1 MSPASEQAV
10 SILRHTGNMQWYVVP
25 LLIFVIY
32 AYITEIERKNWP
44 AVTLGIAF
52 WAGEFIWEMF
62 NALVLKINGWAPMWS
77 TPGGNSAYV
86 IYVGLNI
93 EIAFFFA
100 VAALLVIKALPADRS
115 LKILGLPN
123 RLVIPMMMGLASV
136 FVEVLLNRAGL
147 LVWDNVWWQWP
158 NIWLIIAAYCLPFL
172 VVAWCHDHLTLKAKT
187 IAAVGLPVLAVT
199 CHLIFATWLSWI

>member
-1 MSPASEQAV
+1 MSPASEQAL
-10 SILRHTGNMQWYVVP
+10 SILRDTGNLQWYVIP

-32 AYITEIERKNWP
+32 AYVNEIERKNWH

-62 NALVLKINGWAPMWS
+62 NALVLKVNGWAPMWI

-100 VAALLVIKALPADRS
+100 VAALLVIKVLPADRS
-115 LKILGLPN
+115 LKILGVSN
-123 RLVIPMMMGLASV
+123 RVFIPVVMGLASV
-136 FVEVLLNRAGL
+136 CVEVLLNRAGL

-158 NIWLIIAAYCLPFL
+158 HIWLIVVAYCLPFL
-172 VVAWCHDHLTLKAKT
+172 AVAWCHDNLRLKTKA
-187 IAAVGLPVLAVT
+187 IAAVLLPVLAVS
-199 CHLIFATWLSWI
+199 CHLIFATWLGWI